1 MDLTKR
7 PVLISRKVLLTYSL
21 RKNIVE
27 LFRGG
32 FFALPLKLLLFNS
45 FTIIA
50 AFFSAE
56 YIPDSL
62 DEAKYWFQR
71 SGAIVTLVT
80 IWVEVKLLNIISK
93 RDIFN
98 EITDL
103 KVTLSHHISNFNV
116 TMLDDGE
123 ARKAKKGDIEF
134 IRSQTKNRAKFFNGV
149 VFLNL
154 IIGTVIWAYGDLI
167 YLSIV

>member
-1 MDLTKR
+1 MNLTKR
-7 PVLISRKVLLTYSL
+7 SILISRKVFLTYSL

-32 FFALPLKLLLFNS
+32 FFAIPLKLFLFNS
-45 FTIIA
+45 LIVIG
-50 AFFSAE
+50 AFLSAE
-56 YIPDSL
+56 YIPESL

-103 KVTLSHHISNFNV
+103 KVALSHHIANFGV
-116 TMLDDGE
+116 TMIADGE
-123 ARKAKKGDIEF
+123 ARKANKDDIEF
-134 IRSQTKNRAKFFNGV
+134 IRTQTKNRAKFFNGV

-154 IIGTVIWAYGDLI
+154 AIGTVIWAYGDLI
-167 YLSIV
+167 YLSIA

>member
-7 PVLISRKVLLTYSL
+7 AVLISRKVFLTYSL
-21 RKNIVE
+21 KKNIVE

-32 FFALPLKLLLFNS
+32 FFALPLKLFLFNS
-45 FTIIA
+45 LTIIA

-62 DEAKYWFQR
+62 DEAEYWFQR

-98 EITDL
+98 EIIDL
-103 KVTLSHHISNFNV
+103 KVTLSHHISNFDV
-116 TMLDDGE
+116 IMLDDGE
-123 ARKAKKGDIEF
+123 ARKANK
-134 IRSQTKNRAKFFNGV
+134 
-149 VFLNL
+149 
-154 IIGTVIWAYGDLI
+154 GDLI
-167 YLSIV
+167 YLIIV

>member
-1 MDLTKR
+1 M
-7 PVLISRKVLLTYSL
+7 TYSL

-45 FTIIA
+45 LIIIV
-50 AFFSAE
+50 AFISAE

-80 IWVEVKLLNIISK
+80 IWVEVKLLNIISE

-98 EITDL
+98 ELTDL
-103 KVTLSHHISNFNV
+103 RVTLSHHISNFNV
-116 TMLDDGE
+116 TMLADGE
-123 ARKAKKGDIEF
+123 ARKAKGGDVEF
-134 IRSQTKNRAKFFNGV
+134 IRSQTKNRAKFFNGA

-154 IIGTVIWAYGDLI
+154 VIGTVIWAYGDLI